1 LSHACW
7 LLTYTVAGGL
17 GAALGMS
24 ATLVALALICLAGVV
39 IGLKVW
45 PARDPDQLA
54 HTHTELPSDH
64 PHLREGSRAGG
75 RPEHVHAFVID
86 DLHHQ
91 WPRMGV

>member
-1 LSHACW
+1 
-7 LLTYTVAGGL
+7 
-17 GAALGMS
+17 
-24 ATLVALALICLAGVV
+24 VALALICLAGVV

-54 HTHTELPSDH
+54 HTHAELPSDH
-64 PHLREGSRAGG
+64 PHLREGFRAGG